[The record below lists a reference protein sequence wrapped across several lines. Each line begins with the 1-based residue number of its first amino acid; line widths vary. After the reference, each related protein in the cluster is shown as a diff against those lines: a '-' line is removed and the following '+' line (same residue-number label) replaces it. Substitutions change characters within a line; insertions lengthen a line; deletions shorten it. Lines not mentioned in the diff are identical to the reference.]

1 MSELEKNIQQEI
13 RLAAKDEGCT
23 LFRANAGMAWQG
35 NKTQRMKDGSLVIHD
50 PRPFHGMIE
59 GFPDL
64 VGWQTIT
71 ITQDMVGKKMA
82 RIVLPEVKQK
92 RGKARDAQVRF
103 KAKADKDHAVCGL
116 VRSVEDF
123 KNLVKI

>member
-13 RLAAKDEGCT
+13 RLAASKENCI
-23 LFRANAGMAWQG
+23 LFRANAGMAWTG
-35 NKTQRMKDGSLVIHD
+35 NKKTRMKDGSLVIHD

-64 VGWQTIT
+64 VGWQTVT
-71 ITQDMVGKKMA
+71 ITQEMVGQKMA
-82 RIVLPEVKQK
+82 RIILPEVKQQK
-92 RGKARDAQVRF
+92 GPSRDAQVRF
-103 KAKADKDHAVCGL
+103 KTKADKDHAVCGL

-123 KNLVKI
+123 QKLVKI